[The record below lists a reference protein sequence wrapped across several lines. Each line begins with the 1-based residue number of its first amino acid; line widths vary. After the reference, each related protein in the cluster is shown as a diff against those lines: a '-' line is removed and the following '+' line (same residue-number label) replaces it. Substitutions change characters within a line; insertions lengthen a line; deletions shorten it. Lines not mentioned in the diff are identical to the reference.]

1 MGIDFVNVAA
11 ADKSRQSSTDVRRS
25 TDAGTVSVD
34 NSSDGFVSVP
44 TSPTATNAGELSDE
58 KRRSSTGS
66 ALTMPSMPAS
76 PPETSGVLVWRTEKQ
91 LDVANAAQ
99 TLLDA
104 LRDVDSD
111 AWRSELQQAHMSS
124 AMWRSQLQTVVDR
137 LQRAVDELAAKEA
150 RAATTTAATFANTL
164 ELPGPSPGH
173 HL

>member
-1 MGIDFVNVAA
+1 MAAGKIVEFDTPRNLIRNKKSVFRSMIEETGAEIDFVNVAA

-25 TDAGTVSVD
+25 TDAGTISVD

-111 AWRSELQQAHMSS
+111 
-124 AMWRSQLQTVVDR
+124 
-137 LQRAVDELAAKEA
+137 
-150 RAATTTAATFANTL
+150 
-164 ELPGPSPGH
+164 
-173 HL
+173 